1 MAMVAIQQKGPEFRE
16 AIPMARVAYVIERDL
31 STLPEVL
38 DELLGPDPLAS
49 ARRAYRS
56 YCLGDALG
64 SEAPLPFLREVER
77 ILDGGPPVRRSTV
90 RIDPV
95 QHSTRN
101 AQPAEPGL
109 RSAAS
114 VDQPQ
119 R

>member
-1 MAMVAIQQKGPEFRE
+1 MVAIQQKGAAFRQ

-31 STLPEVL
+31 STLPEAL
-38 DELLGPDPLAS
+38 DELLGADPLAT

-56 YCLGDALG
+56 YCLGEAIG
-64 SEAPLPFLREVER
+64 SEAPMPFLREVER
-77 ILDGGPPVRRSTV
+77 ILDGPPLRQPSVGGDRRERASRQTLPLDDHGV
-90 RIDPV
+90 
-95 QHSTRN
+95 
-101 AQPAEPGL
+101 

>member
-1 MAMVAIQQKGPEFRE
+1 VVAVSF
-16 AIPMARVAYVIERDL
+16 
-31 STLPEVL
+31 
-38 DELLGPDPLAS
+38 
-49 ARRAYRS
+49 YRS

-90 RIDPV
+90 RIDPAEG
-95 QHSTRN
+95 SIRN
-101 AQPAEPGL
+101 AQPAEKQGL